1 MAKQRQYGPPLRPL
15 SDASR
20 HCYWLGGALT
30 MLAGLR
36 IEQCRLGA
44 KLPLQ
49 GLSQQDHQATPP
61 PPQLQ

>member
-1 MAKQRQYGPPLRPL
+1 
-15 SDASR
+15 
-20 HCYWLGGALT
+20 

-36 IEQCRLGA
+36 LEQCRLGA

-61 PPQLQ
+61 ASAAVRRLDAPRQQLEQ